1 MITVLYCTAGT
12 LLGEYE
18 GELLNQ
24 QQYFERYP
32 DGVVR
37 MIRGGGGAG
46 VLAVAGVLG
55 LRCVWGELMPYTG
68 QCTSNRE
75 YTENQSVLLKSG
87 STQRI
92 NQYS

>member
-37 MIRGGGGAG
+37 MIRGGGGPGSGRLQGSWGSG
-46 VLAVAGVLG
+46 VCGG
-55 LRCVWGELMPYTG
+55 
-68 QCTSNRE
+68 N
-75 YTENQSVLLKSG
+75 
-87 STQRI
+87 
-92 NQYS
+92 